1 MMPCKVIF
9 MGTPELA
16 RTVLEKL
23 IASKTYAPSLV
34 ITQPDRPVGRKH
46 TLTPPPVKQCAE
58 AHGIPVLQPQKIKD
72 PELIA
77 RIAAEEPDVIIVAAY
92 GKIIPKEIIA
102 LPKRGILNVHTS
114 LLPKYR
120 GASPAQY
127 AILSGDDITGA
138 TIMRIDE
145 GLDTGPIISQNSIAI
160 ESNDTAETLLKKL
173 AECGSELLMQ
183 TLPDWC
189 DEKLEPYEQNHGVAT
204 LTKILSKE
212 DGEIKAEYSAAYIER
227 MIRAFTPWP
236 GAYMRLALKDGTA
249 MMLKVIH
256 ARISPCETAHAPL
269 TLFLTTKKELCLAT
283 RDQCLILE
291 TVQPEG
297 KNPMSGNAFYLGY
310 QTRLPQ

>member
-1 MMPCKVIF
+1 MRPCKVIF

-23 IASKTYAPSLV
+23 IASHTYVPSLV

-46 TLTPPPVKQCAE
+46 VLTPPPVKQCAE
-58 AHGIPVLQPQKIKD
+58 THGIPVLQPQKMKD

-77 RIAAEEPDVIIVAAY
+77 RIVAEEPDVIIVAAY

-102 LPKRGILNVHTS
+102 IPKHGILNVHTS

-120 GASPAQY
+120 GASPVQY

-138 TIMRIDE
+138 TIMLIDE

-160 ESNDTAETLLKKL
+160 DPSDTAETLLKKL
-173 AECGSELLMQ
+173 AECGGELLVQ

-189 DEKLEPYEQNHGVAT
+189 DGKLEPYEQNHGSAT

-212 DGEIKAEYSAAYIER
+212 DGEINAEHTAKQIER

-236 GAYMRLALKDGTA
+236 GAYLRLTLNDGIPMT
-249 MMLKVIH
+249 LKVIR
-256 ARISPCETAHAPL
+256 ARVSPCETAHEPL
-269 TLFLTTKKELCLAT
+269 TLFLTAKKELCLAT
-283 RDQCLILE
+283 REECLVLE

-297 KNPMSGNAFYLGY
+297 KNQMSGHAFYLGH
-310 QTRLPQ
+310 QTRLP